1 MPHIFYKFATAR
13 TTKSNTVKIMKKHFS
28 RLVFRLSFAVAAL
41 VAVTSCDVA
50 RQAQGAYNMVNCK
63 YEYSSLGNLSVAGIN
78 VSKGI
83 SLLDAP
89 KIINVLSGNVSS
101 VPLGFTVNLDVDNP
115 NASEALLNGMDYILS
130 IDGIQFT
137 TGSLDSQLSI
147 PAGGK
152 GKLPLA
158 MGFDIATMLKG
169 ETHDAV
175 ANVVKN
181 FVGLGSEQTNVSLQ
195 IRPSFMVAGYKVTS
209 PVYIPIPFSFGG
221 KK

>member
-1 MPHIFYKFATAR
+1 MKTL
-13 TTKSNTVKIMKKHFS
+13 KLLLCTVM
-28 RLVFRLSFAVAAL
+28 LAGMA
-41 VAVTSCDVA
+41 SCDVA

-63 YEYSSLGNLSVAGIN
+63 YDYNSLTDLSVAGIN
-78 VSKGI
+78 VSKGL

-89 KIINVLSGNVSS
+89 KILNVLTGNTSS
-101 VPLGFTVNLDVDNP
+101 VPLGFTVNLDVNNP
-115 NASEALLNGMDYILS
+115 NATEALLNGMDYILS

-137 TGSLDSQLSI
+137 TGSLDRQLSI

-152 GKLPLA
+152 GALPLA
-158 MGFDIATMLKG
+158 MSFDIATLLKG

-175 ANVVKN
+175 AGVVKN
-181 FVGLGSEQTNVSLQ
+181 FVGIGSEPTNVSLQ